1 MDIQLF
7 ATDEELREFPESKT
21 DSSTVQDKTP
31 SSKDINLTAS
41 DLPRSHTDLPK
52 IPSRLPEGK
61 SKCKSRW
68 NHRRKPRSKNPIV
81 GRQAVQANDHI
92 DTKQEKL
99 WVIRPTHETYLDQ
112 LVGHPVGTPPSEAAL
127 PMVRQPVVRQPL
139 AHQVCQRQLLP
150 WSVSPWSSQPVVCQ
164 PGHPVPPLLSLHLQ
178 PDLNAL
184 ARTLSPQALRYV
196 HLGIQIS
203 QNLLN

>member
-7 ATDEELREFPESKT
+7 ATDKELREFPESKT

-52 IPSRLPEGK
+52 ISSRLPECK
-61 SKCKSRW
+61 SKRKSRRD
-68 NHRRKPRSKNPIV
+68 HRHKSQSKNCIV
-81 GRQAVQANDHI
+81 GRLAVQANDHI

-112 LVGHPVGTPPSEAAL
+112 LVGHPLGPPPPEAAF
-127 PMVRQPVVRQPL
+127 PMIGQPL
-139 AHQVCQRQLLP
+139 AHQPILGLP
-150 WSVSPWSSQPVVCQ
+150 ESPWSASPWSISPWSISPVVQFLRCC
-164 PGHPVPPLLSLHLQ
+164 PFISSL
-178 PDLNAL
+178 
-184 ARTLSPQALRYV
+184 T
-196 HLGIQIS
+196 
-203 QNLLN
+203 

>member
-7 ATDEELREFPESKT
+7 ATDEELREFPENKT

-31 SSKDINLTAS
+31 SSKDINLMAS

-68 NHRRKPRSKNPIV
+68 NHRCKPRSKNPIV

-99 WVIRPTHETYLDQ
+99 WVIRLTHARLTSISWWVIQ
-112 LVGHPVGTPPSEAAL
+112 LVLIRLKLHCPWSIRPWSISPWPIS
-127 PMVRQPVVRQPL
+127 PYS
-139 AHQVCQRQLLP
+139 VCWRQLLP
-150 WSVSPWSSQPVVCQ
+150 WSISPWSASPWSISPVVQFLCCC
-164 PGHPVPPLLSLHLQ
+164 PFAS
-178 PDLNAL
+178 
-184 ARTLSPQALRYV
+184 SPT
-196 HLGIQIS
+196 
-203 QNLLN
+203 